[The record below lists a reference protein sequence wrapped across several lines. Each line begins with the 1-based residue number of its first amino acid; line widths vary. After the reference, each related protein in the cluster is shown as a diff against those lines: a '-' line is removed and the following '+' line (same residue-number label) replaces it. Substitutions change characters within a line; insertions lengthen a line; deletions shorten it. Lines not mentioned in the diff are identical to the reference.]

1 MAPTQALSIPAVG
14 FGFLPRKSS
23 GPTART
29 IAAAAAANKPH
40 SHNQNWGVRS
50 KMGDHQR
57 PPKSTVDVERLVEF
71 LYEDLHHVFD
81 EQGIDRTAYDEEM
94 RFRDPITKYDN
105 ITGYLLNIALLHHF
119 FRPKMILHW
128 TGPYEITTR
137 WTAVMKFMVLPWK
150 PEFVVTGTSIM
161 GINPHTG
168 KFCSHVDLWDSVQ
181 NNDYFS
187 IEGLWDVFKQIRFYE
202 TPELESPKYQILKRT
217 ANYEVRK
224 YEPSI
229 VAEISGE
236 NLCGCAYARFDRV
249 GSWANC
255 KEDTTKNLRKN
266 EGGIAAVLKFSGK
279 STKDEVQNKAKQ
291 LRHSLKKDGLKPIN
305 NSSLLARYNNS
316 YPTWSF
322 VMRNEV
328 LIWLEDFSI

>member
-128 TGPYEITTR
+128 
-137 WTAVMKFMVLPWK
+137 
-150 PEFVVTGTSIM
+150 
-161 GINPHTG
+161 
-168 KFCSHVDLWDSVQ
+168 DLWDSVQ